1 MTSFGFG
8 QRQCLGQTLTQ
19 DELHLACGGLL
30 WAFNLKRKIDPKT
43 GLEIDPPL
51 DKSNSLLIIKPD
63 PFQMAFEP
71 RSAEKKTQ
79 TIEQWLEEKQRR
91 QRRPRRSTE
100 AHSRCKQ
107 RRSVREELY
116 CTKTCVCGQIFLFVA
131 VLASTW

>member
-51 DKSNSLLIIKPD
+51 DKSNSLLIIL
-63 PFQMAFEP
+63 
-71 RSAEKKTQ
+71 SL
-79 TIEQWLEEKQRR
+79 I
-91 QRRPRRSTE
+91 
-100 AHSRCKQ
+100 H
-107 RRSVREELY
+107 
-116 CTKTCVCGQIFLFVA
+116 I
-131 VLASTW
+131 